1 MKLRRY
7 WKIIW
12 RRRWTLIQAVILIPL
27 FAYVLMKVIP
37 PIYQSQA
44 KLWIQINTLQNKFIK
59 DIPGT

>member
-1 MKLRRY
+1 MELRRY

-12 RRRWTLIQAVILIPL
+12 RRRWTLIQAVIPL